1 MKLYQNTLRGLRHRG
16 WTRSEA
22 VAYFIKGVARELHIA
37 PAFFYRL
44 YEVEALRR
52 KEKEKEAGIEK
63 EIGVFR
69 QKWLKQ
75 SGGESYFDFGVCKL
89 PDVSGSKEKMRCLGA
104 VFDDTLMFPCFLNDN
119 YDKYVVE
126 YFDRTMHEG
135 PYGYTNGAFDVTVK
149 KGDVVI
155 DAGAWIGDFSAYAAS
170 KGAMAYAFE
179 PVSETYQLLCK
190 TKMLNNVNGGGKFI
204 LFKKDWAS
212 PSMRWIFQFVRI
224 TAEETPLSI
233 RPAVA

>member
-1 MKLYQNTLRGLRHRG
+1 MKLYHNTMFGLRHKG
-16 WTRSEA
+16 WTHLEA

-37 PAFFYRL
+37 PTFFFSF
-44 YEVEALRR
+44 YEAVVSCR
-52 KEKEKEAGIEK
+52 KEKAKEASREKEME
-63 EIGVFR
+63 VFR

-75 SGGESYFDFGVCKL
+75 SDGESYFDFGVCKL
-89 PDVSGSKEKMRCLGA
+89 PDVSGSKEKMQCLNY

-119 YDKYVVE
+119 YDRYMVE

-135 PYGYTNGAFDVTVK
+135 PYGYTDGAFDVTVK

-170 KGAMAYAFE
+170 KGATAYAFE

-190 TKMLNNVNGGGKFI
+190 TQMLNNVNGGG
-204 LFKKDWAS
+204 ANS
-212 PSMRWIFQFVRI
+212 P
-224 TAEETPLSI
+224 
-233 RPAVA
+233 RPKRLGSCRV